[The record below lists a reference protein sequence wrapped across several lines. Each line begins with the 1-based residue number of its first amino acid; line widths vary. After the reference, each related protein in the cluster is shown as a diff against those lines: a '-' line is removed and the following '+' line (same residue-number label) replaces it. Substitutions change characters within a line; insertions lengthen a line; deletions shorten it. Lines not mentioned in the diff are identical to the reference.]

1 MVLISTTNPE
11 KEHAYLLAKEFE
23 ESWNVSTATELTL
36 FRLNRSGRR
45 KKQFHRTQLKTRK
58 RMKAQ
63 KEMVSLRSL
72 KEVAGAKGRLRLIVN
87 V

>member
-11 KEHAYLLAKEFE
+11 KEQAYLLAKEFE
-23 ESWNVSTATELTL
+23 ESWNVSNAADLIL
-36 FRLNRSGRR
+36 FRLNRSSRR
-45 KKQFHRTQLKTRK
+45 KKQCHKTQLKIRR

-63 KEMVSLRSL
+63 KVMASL
-72 KEVAGAKGRLRLIVN
+72 KSLSEVVVAKGKLRLKFN